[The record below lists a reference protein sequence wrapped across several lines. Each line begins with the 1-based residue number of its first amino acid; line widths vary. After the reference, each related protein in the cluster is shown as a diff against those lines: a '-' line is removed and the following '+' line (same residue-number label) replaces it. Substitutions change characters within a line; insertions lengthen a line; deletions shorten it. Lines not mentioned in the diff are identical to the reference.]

1 MPDSQQPTE
10 FDAVLGGHSPL
21 PMSAAVLG
29 GIEGVIQRLASP
41 LSTEQYT
48 ALQQFMQKCR
58 KSGLELIKQA
68 LVDETEYLQR
78 LAYMILRQQPQP
90 EVQEFLLQ
98 NMPYHLFEPLVKVE
112 GSYSAH
118 GGLYEA
124 EFAFMPNSQ
133 QLLTALFDNSV
144 KIWDLRSGEL
154 VKTLTGFEDRFSTAI
169 VASPDGKS
177 CYVGYSDGKIR
188 QRDLQTG
195 EIIRTLKGRSTYV
208 ESLAISKN
216 GATLVVGSKKNSP
229 EIETWNL
236 QSGQSYAFDG
246 SAWYS
251 HVDVSAD
258 GRYAI
263 SYIHVRGEVKVWDLQ
278 QRKQLHTLTCPRV
291 GHALISPDGQ
301 RIIAQKGS
309 QFQTGRLF
317 AEWSIETG
325 EELHSLTLNSFLLY
339 KALTTEI
346 TSQPQQRIRLW
357 NPRSNKLISEFS
369 DGDYCLP
376 GVFSPDGHLAA
387 FNSKSQQEFA
397 INVVGI
403 CAIA

>member
-10 FDAVLGGHSPL
+10 FDVVLGGQSPS
-21 PMSAAVLG
+21 PMSGAAVLG

-41 LSTEQYT
+41 LSAEQYA
-48 ALQQFMQKCR
+48 ALQQFNQKCR
-58 KSGLELIKQA
+58 KSGLDLLKQA

-133 QLLTALFDNSV
+133 QLLVALFDNSV

-154 VKTLTGFEDRFSTAI
+154 VQTLTGFEDGLRFSTAI
-169 VASPDGKS
+169 AASPDGQS
-177 CYVGYSDGKIR
+177 CYVGYSDGNIR
-188 QRDLQTG
+188 QRKLTTG
-195 EIIRTLKGRSTYV
+195 EIIRTLKGRSTHV
-208 ESLAISKN
+208 KSLAISKN
-216 GATLVVGSKKNSP
+216 GSTLVVGSKKNSP
-229 EIETWNL
+229 EIEVWDL
-236 QSGQSYAFDG
+236 QSGQSYAFEG

-251 HVDVSAD
+251 HVDISAD

-263 SYIHVRGEVKVWDLQ
+263 SYIHVQKVVKVWDLQ
-278 QRKQLHTLTCPRV
+278 QRKQLHTLTCPGV
-291 GHALISPDGQ
+291 THALISPDGK
-301 RIIAQKGS
+301 RIIVQKS
-309 QFQTGRLF
+309 SLF
-317 AEWSIETG
+317 TEWSIETG
-325 EELHSLTLNSFLLY
+325 EKLHSLPLNLFLPY
-339 KALTTEI
+339 KPLTAEI
-346 TSQPQQRIRLW
+346 TNQPQQRIQLW
-357 NPRSNKLISEFS
+357 NPRSNRLISELS
-369 DGDYCLP
+369 DRDYYLP
-376 GVFSPDGHLAA
+376 GVFSPDGNLAA
-387 FNSKSQQEFA
+387 FNSKSQQEFV

-403 CAIA
+403 RAIA